1 MQDRE
6 GWKLPCEKC
15 GAVIQYDGVSLSDQP
30 CPHCGAKRPHTLKGN
45 PLLPFLFFFGGW
57 LAFGLINPF
66 DWSENVLLFGSGGSL
81 LLLVWFKVFLPMHI
95 GLWRLKRENSGNKER
110 RLGIV
115 PGCLSVVFFL
125 FGLVCLSIFCF
136 QVKTSSS
143 TEMDSDQARGDYVFR
158 LEGHEVT
165 DGIDSVPL
173 SPVGGNATKIGFIN
187 RAEFPVEVHW
197 LDHNGT
203 LHYLARLGQ
212 DHGQNAKA
220 FVGQTWLVS
229 DGDGT
234 PLLYYVAE
242 KETPD
247 GAFGKGNFTRD

>member
-1 MQDRE
+1 MDLSCR
-6 GWKLPCEKC
+6 KC
-15 GAVIQYDGVSLSDQP
+15 GNPTHFDGVAIFGAKTI
-30 CPHCGAKRPHTLKGN
+30 CRHCGCKKPHTMRSHPIFPFFVILVGF
-45 PLLPFLFFFGGW
+45 LLLM
-57 LAFGLINPF
+57 LINPF
-66 DWSENVLLFGSGGSL
+66 DWSDDAMGFCFGAFFMLFSWFKIFWPMHLLAWKSKRSKFKDQVEFKTPLFMVCFSIAVFSCGLLSVLLFCS
-81 LLLVWFKVFLPMHI
+81 KT
-95 GLWRLKRENSGNKER
+95 K
-110 RLGIV
+110 
-115 PGCLSVVFFL
+115 
-125 FGLVCLSIFCF
+125 IF
-136 QVKTSSS
+136 SHDELSS
-143 TEMDSDQARGDYVFR
+143 TQIDYVFM
-158 LEGHEVT
+158 LSGHEVT
-165 DGIDSVPL
+165 GGIDSVPL